1 MLPRGGWVIIMIAMP
16 FHYTIVDTRLGRIG
30 LVCSPAGLRR
40 VVIGAPQ
47 DEASRLVTDVYRA
60 VVESAA
66 AFGDLPE
73 RLRRYLD
80 GERVKFGDSIDWSG
94 MSPFGR
100 AVMEANGTIP
110 YGETRSYSWVAR
122 QVGRPRAARAVGQVL
137 ARNPLPLVVPCH
149 RVLGSNGSLTGFTGG
164 LEMKRWLLELE
175 ETFKYR

>member
-1 MLPRGGWVIIMIAMP
+1 MVAVP
-16 FHYTIVDTRLGRIG
+16 FHYTIVDTRLGHLG
-30 LVCSPAGLRR
+30 LVGSPAGLRR
-40 VVIGAPQ
+40 IIIGVPKV
-47 DEASRLVTDVYRA
+47 EVSRLIAGGYSA
-60 VVESAA
+60 AVESAA

-80 GERVKFGDSIDWSG
+80 GERIKFGDSIDWSG
-94 MSPFGR
+94 VSPFGR
-100 AVMEANGTIP
+100 AVMEANRTVP

-137 ARNPLPLVVPCH
+137 ARNPVPLVVPCH